1 MSENVVVLL
10 FNEFNIL
17 LYCRQIWRSTEKK
30 CVTDSLTALKK
41 CGKTTSLPLAPGSEE
56 PMWPMR
62 EK

>member
-1 MSENVVVLL
+1 MNLTSCCTAGRFEEV
-10 FNEFNIL
+10 
-17 LYCRQIWRSTEKK
+17 QK
-30 CVTDSLTALKK
+30 TDSLTALKK